1 MPVWVSR
8 CFYMPHSA
16 QSSRRFLKGCLL
28 NLQKPQFL
36 EDRSKYSQHVDWK
49 KTWCGITTAPLDCRL
64 ELVSTSIPFNFVL
77 WNFHPLEWHN
87 AKQCLSHMSLETVKQ
102 HQYFM
107 LTTQCF
113 PFQLIVDTINCLR
126 GLTRSIYRSPSTHC
140 LVALRQYCSMLGSMY
155 CLEKRSCQLNAVWY
169 MVLVGHALGISGI

>member
-1 MPVWVSR
+1 MLLYAPLCTVIQEILERLFTELAETTVL
-8 CFYMPHSA
+8 
-16 QSSRRFLKGCLL
+16 RRPFQIFTTRWL
-28 NLQKPQFL
+28 
-36 EDRSKYSQHVDWK
+36 K

-64 ELVSTSIPFNFVL
+64 ELVSTSIPCNFVL

-87 AKQCLSHMSLETVKQ
+87 AKPCLSHMSLETVKQ

-140 LVALRQYCSMLGSMY
+140 LVALRQNCSVLGSMY
-155 CLEKRSCQLNAVWY
+155 CLEKRSCQLHAVWY
-169 MVLVGHALGISGI
+169 MVLVGHALGMSGI